1 MQHSIDL
8 TSKLSFG
15 AQPKGKVTRKEQNAT
30 ADADGTSGMTAQ
42 FSSALNQAMQPKSEP
57 HHTGKTKKAET
68 SEAAADSNT
77 NQTGATTT
85 TETTENTPQNT
96 TENAN
101 EPKAVDAEA
110 PDSTDEPKDE
120 PQSVSERSIEFAVQL
135 QTALSIPVALAINA
149 ASPSLPQQDI
159 TASNSAEIAAN
170 TPIGSITPAIASMG
184 DTQMLKPQASTA
196 DMAAG
201 STFAAA
207 MPNIQLAAPAGNTAD
222 NTILTAG
229 STLMTTAE
237 AMPVIPSETSLPEA
251 NLGSTA
257 DSGLALD
264 STLTPLTESL
274 SLPQIELPVKG
285 ATDGAQAP
293 EIAPLPVSGAG
304 ASAAEKAG
312 NPLPEAI
319 DNHLQSLSGLSDQ
332 LKALNGEIESVSDEE
347 SADFSNTLS
356 EIDTSSATS
365 QTELPAAPV
374 QAGGPTSIQSNLG
387 KPDDPVAQ
395 FTSTAAQPTEQV
407 VDGALYSV
415 KNGHKELIIRLNP
428 DNLGEVRINLISHG
442 NQEMSARLIA
452 STRESHELLQSQV
465 DSLKQSLESQGLN
478 VERLSVVLAGSPE
491 STRDFN
497 QQNNQQQT
505 SQHSSQQSGQQ
516 QAFNQQGQPNPN
528 LFNQLGGQFQHKQGF
543 AQRPGDFSVGGSA
556 TAHADGLTKADTPA
570 AKNDNGRISILA

>member
-1 MQHSIDL
+1 
-8 TSKLSFG
+8 
-15 AQPKGKVTRKEQNAT
+15 
-30 ADADGTSGMTAQ
+30 
-42 FSSALNQAMQPKSEP
+42 
-57 HHTGKTKKAET
+57 
-68 SEAAADSNT
+68 
-77 NQTGATTT
+77 
-85 TETTENTPQNT
+85 
-96 TENAN
+96 
-101 EPKAVDAEA
+101 
-110 PDSTDEPKDE
+110 
-120 PQSVSERSIEFAVQL
+120 
-135 QTALSIPVALAINA
+135 
-149 ASPSLPQQDI
+149 
-159 TASNSAEIAAN
+159 
-170 TPIGSITPAIASMG
+170 MG
-184 DTQMLKPQASTA
+184 DTQMLKPQASKA

-207 MPNIQLAAPAGNTAD
+207 MPNIQLAAPAGNSAD
-222 NTILTAG
+222 NTLPTAS
-229 STLMTTAE
+229 STIMTAAE
-237 AMPVIPSETSLPEA
+237 ALPVIPSESNLPET
-251 NLGSTA
+251 NLPSTA

-285 ATDGAQAP
+285 AADGAQAP

-347 SADFSNTLS
+347 SADFSATLS
-356 EIDTSSATS
+356 EVDTTSAASQPELPTAPLSTEGLATS
-365 QTELPAAPV
+365 QPTS
-374 QAGGPTSIQSNLG
+374 QAGLG
-387 KPDDPVAQ
+387 KPEGPIAQ

-478 VERLSVVLAGSPE
+478 VERLSVILAGSPE

-497 QQNNQQQT
+497 QQSNQQQT

-528 LFNQLGGQFQHKQGF
+528 LFNQFGQFQHKQGF
-543 AQRPGDFSVGGSA
+543 AQQPGEFSVGGSA
-556 TAHADGLTKADTPA
+556 TTHTDGLTKVDTPA
-570 AKNDNGRISILA
+570 PKNDNGRISILA